1 MEGECIRPAI
11 AKGSSIGGETCVEA
25 GGGGR
30 GYFPGGLLEYVKENS
45 CSGRDFGNDQ
55 VEFSVT
61 RVADVVIDD
70 HIDWLGPC
78 QGFLT

>member
-1 MEGECIRPAI
+1 MEGECVRSAV
-11 AKGSSIGGETCVEA
+11 AKGSGISGETSVEA

-30 GYFPGGLLEYVKENS
+30 GYFPGGLLEYVKENTR
-45 CSGRDFGNDQ
+45 GGGDFGNDQ

-61 RVADVVIDD
+61 GVADVVIDD
-70 HIDWLGPC
+70 HIDGLGPS

>member
-11 AKGSSIGGETCVEA
+11 AKGSGIGGETCVEA

-30 GYFPGGLLEYVKENS
+30 RYFPGGLLEYLKENA
-45 CSGRDFGNDQ
+45 CGGGDFGNDQ
-55 VEFSVT
+55 VEFSVAGVT
-61 RVADVVIDD
+61 DVVIDD

>member
-11 AKGSSIGGETCVEA
+11 AKGSGIGGETCVEA

-30 GYFPGGLLEYVKENS
+30 GYFPGGLLEYVKENAR
-45 CSGRDFGNDQ
+45 GGGDFGNDQ
-55 VEFSVT
+55 VEFSVAGIT
-61 RVADVVIDD
+61 DVVIDD

>member
-11 AKGSSIGGETCVEA
+11 AKGSGIGGETCVEA

-70 HIDWLGPC
+70 HIDGLGPC